1 MFFVFG
7 ARVIAGVFIMLLLSA
22 CGTTPQIQALRSTP
36 PAHLP
41 VRAELTQVVFYPQD
55 EHQCGPAALAMALQ
69 NAGVNVAPQ
78 QLTNF
83 VYLPEKQGS
92 LQVEMLAA
100 ARRNGMVAYLLPP
113 KLADV
118 MAEVAAGNPV
128 VVLQNLALSWYPVWH
143 YAVVVGYDLGREQ
156 LILRSG
162 KDARQELSFFTFE
175 KTWARSNDWAMVVLP
190 PGRMPQT
197 ATAETY
203 IPGIAALEHS
213 SPEQDV
219 WPAYAAAMQR
229 WPDSL
234 VAKIAAGNYVYNRNN
249 LNLAEQLFTEAAQT
263 HPDALAAW
271 NNLAQTLSDLGKYDA
286 ALVAARRAVETGGQ
300 LESVARGTLAEIER
314 KKFEHDGKK

>member
-1 MFFVFG
+1 MFFVFR
-7 ARVIAGVFIMLLLSA
+7 ARVIAGVFIIMLLSA
-22 CGTTPQIQALRSTP
+22 CGTTQQIQALRSTP
-36 PAHLP
+36 TAHMPA
-41 VRAELTQVVFYPQD
+41 RAELTQVAFYPQD
-55 EHQCGPAALAMALQ
+55 EHQCGPAALATALQ
-69 NAGVNVAPQ
+69 NAGVNVPPQ

-100 ARRNGMVAYLLPP
+100 ARRHGMVAYLLQP

-118 MAEVAAGNPV
+118 LAEVAAGNPV

-143 YAVVVGYDLGREQ
+143 YAVVVGYDLAREQ

-162 KDARQELSFFTFE
+162 KDARQELSFFPFE
-175 KTWARSNDWAMVVLP
+175 KTWARSNYWAMVVLP
-190 PGRMPQT
+190 PGQLPQT

-203 IPGIAALEHS
+203 IQSIAALEHS

-229 WPDSL
+229 WPDNL
-234 VAKIAAGNYVYNRNN
+234 AAKIAAGSYAYNRNN
-249 LNLAEQLFTEAAQT
+249 LNLAEQLFTEAAQA

-286 ALVAARRAVETGGQ
+286 ALVAARRAVEIGGP
-300 LESVARGTLAEIER
+300 LEAVARGTLAEIER
-314 KKFEHDGKK
+314 RGARKE